1 MLSLLHTLFDISFLR
16 KGPEELPHSWV
27 VLYLCVGLWGASLL
41 CVTVL
46 LQNFTSADSVISII
60 SWLLTLVCYVMV
72 LSFAGKSSRM
82 LQTLSAVIGTG
93 ALITFGMLAALV
105 LFTPFLGGRMA
116 SFVAIGIL
124 LWSIPVKGHIIARA
138 IERHLFVGFIIAAT
152 IFLLQMSLGQILT
165 PES

>member
-1 MLSLLHTLFDISFLR
+1 M
-16 KGPEELPHSWV
+16 
-27 VLYLCVGLWGASLL
+27 

-46 LQNFTSADSVISII
+46 LQNFSSTDSVISII
-60 SWLLTLVCYVMV
+60 SWLLSLICYVMV
-72 LSFAGKSSRM
+72 LSVAGKSSRM

-105 LFTPFLGGRMA
+105 LFTPFLGGRIA

-138 IERHLFVGFIIAAT
+138 IERHLFVGFIIATA